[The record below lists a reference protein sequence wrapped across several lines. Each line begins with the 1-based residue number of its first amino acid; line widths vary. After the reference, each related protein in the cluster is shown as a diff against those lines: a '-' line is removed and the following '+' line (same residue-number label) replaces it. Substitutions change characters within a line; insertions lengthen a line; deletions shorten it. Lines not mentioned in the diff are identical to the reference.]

1 MSQPKQPQFDD
12 EYDAIEAAV
21 METERGRWFLR
32 EFARRTRANETA
44 ALLAAIDRLENAM
57 KAGLQPL
64 PAAEEIAAAV
74 HGGGRPVPGMR
85 TEDLEGNSFE
95 SKILYFS

>member
-1 MSQPKQPQFDD
+1 MSQSNQPHFDD

-32 EFARRTRANETA
+32 EFARRTRATETA

-64 PAAEEIAAAV
+64 PAAEEIAAAANGTKPA
-74 HGGGRPVPGMR
+74 HPGMR
-85 TEDLEGNSFE
+85 TGDLEGNNFE